1 MITSKDSLN
10 WLNLQLIECIDA
22 LIQSVRQQT
31 PSTDKILVAAFYKF
45 VDWNDFKDLKL
56 RLESVC
62 EKAGTLGTILLAPEG
77 INGTISGTDQGIQEV
92 LEFLWQDDRLTDLAP
107 KYSMTRNKTF
117 YRMKIKLKKE
127 IVSMGVPETKP
138 VAITGAM
145 VPPKEWNKVIEDPE
159 MLIIDTRND
168 YEYSI
173 GTFRNALNLN
183 TTSFRE
189 FPEWVE
195 KELKPLLVSNKE
207 KKVAMFC
214 TGGIRCEKASSYLLS
229 IGFDEVLQLE
239 GGILKYLEEI
249 DPNDSQW
256 EGECFVFDERV
267 SLKHGLIKGEYDM
280 CHACRMP
287 IDENDKTSQHYVE
300 GVSCPRCYDFHS
312 KEKKEGFTERQKQIQ
327 IAKKQNKTHIGQ
339 KI

>member
-1 MITSKDSLN
+1 MITNKDSLN

-22 LIQSVRQQT
+22 FIQSVRQQT

-127 IVSMGVPETKP
+127 IVSMGMPETKP
-138 VAITGAM
+138 VAITGVM

-159 MLIIDTRND
+159 MLVIDTRND

-173 GTFRNALNLN
+173 GTFRNALNPN

-195 KELKPLLVSNKE
+195 KELKPLLVNNKE

-214 TGGIRCEKASSYLLS
+214 TGGIRCEKASSYLLG

-267 SLKHGLIKGEYDM
+267 SLKHGLIKGDYDM

>member
-31 PSTDKILVAAFYKF
+31 PSTDKILVAAFYTF

-127 IVSMGVPETKP
+127 IVSMGVPKTKP
-138 VAITGAM
+138 AATSGTM

-159 MLIIDTRND
+159 MLVIDTRND

-173 GTFRNALNLN
+173 GTFRNALNPN

-195 KELKPLLVSNKE
+195 KELKPLLVNNKE

-214 TGGIRCEKASSYLLS
+214 TGGIRCEKASSYLLG

-256 EGECFVFDERV
+256 EGECFIFDERV
-267 SLKHGLIKGEYDM
+267 SLKHGLIKGDYDM